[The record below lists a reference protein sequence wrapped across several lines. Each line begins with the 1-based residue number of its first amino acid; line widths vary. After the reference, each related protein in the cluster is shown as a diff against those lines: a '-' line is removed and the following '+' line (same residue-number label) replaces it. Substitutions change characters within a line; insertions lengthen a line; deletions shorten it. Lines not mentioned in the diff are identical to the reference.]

1 MAILETAHRL
11 EEERLRWPRL
21 MEELAKKSK
30 SGMWITKVMMI
41 PETQGLTDQST
52 PPKGGAAVMKFPQIE
67 ISGIFETK
75 SEEADAEADAKVVDQ
90 FRKSLEEGGVLQK
103 VVTIERETPERV
115 EGKTEQVAL
124 KFSLRGE
131 WPTMVSPDAKSKGKV
146 QPK

>member
-1 MAILETAHRL
+1 M
-11 EEERLRWPRL
+11 RWPRL

-52 PPKGGAAVMKFPQIE
+52 PPKGGAAVMKVPQIE

-75 SEEADAEADAKVVDQ
+75 SEEADAEVVDQ

-103 VVTIERETPERV
+103 VVTIERETPERSLD
-115 EGKTEQVAL
+115 GKTGQVAL